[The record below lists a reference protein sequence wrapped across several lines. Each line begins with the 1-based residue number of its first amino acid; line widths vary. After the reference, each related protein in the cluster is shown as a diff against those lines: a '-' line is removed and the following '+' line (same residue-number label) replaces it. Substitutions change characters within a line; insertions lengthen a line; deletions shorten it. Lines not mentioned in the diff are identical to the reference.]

1 MSVPEMPDVSDDDS
15 LDRINDY
22 FYEQG
27 WTDGLP
33 IIPPTAR
40 RVAAMLACM
49 P

>member
-1 MSVPEMPDVSDDDS
+1 MNDRSPPLVDAGDS

-33 IIPPTAR
+33 IVPRASKR
-40 RVAAMLACM
+40 C
-49 P
+49 